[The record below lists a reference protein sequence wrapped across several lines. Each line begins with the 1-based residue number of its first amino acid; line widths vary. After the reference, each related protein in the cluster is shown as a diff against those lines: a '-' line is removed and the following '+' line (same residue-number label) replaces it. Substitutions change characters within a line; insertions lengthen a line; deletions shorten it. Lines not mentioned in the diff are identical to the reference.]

1 MEEWNSLPNYSSAY
15 HTYAYGMTYPPP
27 PVQNHP
33 SLGWSGTGFTPSGSD
48 GLFLDVPPT
57 APQNALP
64 QDATRVPGVPLA
76 GSPSDSSSE
85 TEPSTPDSWSSP
97 SADESYALRPPPAP
111 CSPAETACAEPV
123 PAPCSWAKGAEEQGQ
138 QQGALLDMDPGAAP
152 AAGKRA
158 RKLRT
163 AFSET
168 QMTALCERYMIKMYL
183 TPAEMKS
190 LADKIGL
197 SYKQVK
203 TWFQNRRMKQKRQ
216 QKTLTEGE
224 EQVPSSGYPIIQPLL
239 LESSSSAYPNIPP
252 LALFRG
258 FYSTSQ
264 FGNQGYFKKNPPPFY
279 PSQPCYPSRVNVG
292 AGSLESWALPSAGRF
307 KYGSLNG
314 PIRYSGK
321 VIGYECSTA
330 PLQPQASAT
339 LPQWGGEELQ
349 IPASFRK

>member
-1 MEEWNSLPNYSSAY
+1 MSPLFGADSVESGA
-15 HTYAYGMTYPPP
+15 PPWP
-27 PVQNHP
+27 PGE
-33 SLGWSGTGFTPSGSD
+33 L
-48 GLFLDVPPT
+48 
-57 APQNALP
+57 
-64 QDATRVPGVPLA
+64 
-76 GSPSDSSSE
+76 
-85 TEPSTPDSWSSP
+85 DSWSSP

-252 LALFRG
+252 LALV
-258 FYSTSQ
+258 STSSAYTNIQ
-264 FGNQGYFKKNPPPFY
+264 AQTSESSAYPNAQAEASESSPY
-279 PSQPCYPSRVNVG
+279 PSIQTQSFEDLGSVYPNFQ
-292 AGSLESWALPSAGRF
+292 AQTLESPTSVHASVSPQTSESPTAVYPNVSPQTSKSSSSVYPNISLQFSVNPNCPYPNIPLVTSEIPSSLYNNVSPNILEGPSSAYPNIPPQLSFRF
-307 KYGSLNG
+307 
-314 PIRYSGK
+314 
-321 VIGYECSTA
+321 
-330 PLQPQASAT
+330 
-339 LPQWGGEELQ
+339 
-349 IPASFRK
+349 PASRPADPRADLPTLLP